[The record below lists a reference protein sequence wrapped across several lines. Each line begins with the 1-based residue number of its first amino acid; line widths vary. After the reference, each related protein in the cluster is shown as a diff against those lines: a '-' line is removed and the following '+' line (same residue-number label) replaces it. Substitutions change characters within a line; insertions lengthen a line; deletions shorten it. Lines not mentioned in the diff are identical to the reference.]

1 MKIAVFPGSFD
12 PITIAHADLL
22 KRALPLFDK
31 VIVGIGINSAKQGY
45 FSPEQRKEVVQAVFA
60 GFPNIQVELYQGLT
74 VNFCKKIGSK
84 FIIRGIRS
92 VSDFEYEKPIA
103 QMNQAMM
110 PEVETILLF
119 SKPEYGAIS
128 STIVRDILK
137 HGGDVS
143 PFLPKEVIPFLK

>member
-12 PITIAHADLL
+12 PITIAHVDIL

-31 VIVGIGINSAKQGY
+31 IIVGIGFNSAKQGY
-45 FSPEQRKEVVQAVFA
+45 FNPEQRKEVVEAVTA
-60 GFPNIQVELYQGLT
+60 GLENVEVQLYEGLT
-74 VNFCKKIGSK
+74 VEFCRQVGAS
-84 FIIRGIRS
+84 FIVRGVRS
-92 VSDFEYEKPIA
+92 VGDFEYEKPIA
-103 QMNQAMM
+103 QINQSMM

-137 HGGDVS
+137 YGGDVS
-143 PFLPKEVIPFLK
+143 KFLSAEALPFLK